1 MNIVEYTEFLVK
13 SLVEDPDMIK
23 VQEFKEDEFT
33 IIEVMVP
40 EADMKYVIGKA
51 GKNAH
56 ALRTLV
62 YAYAY
67 IHKMHKIKLNNEAIE
82 EIQEDTTITQ
92 NQILTLSEQNRDSA
106 VNAVL
111 LFDNV
116 YFQVIDDCADIKSS
130 LQEAAILGLE
140 DSYSQLWRLADN
152 TWRQTTIAEAKQI
165 VALFVARKQEVWA
178 AFAEWDSGNKTE
190 VFVYNVENSGI

>member
-1 MNIVEYTEFLVK
+1 
-13 SLVEDPDMIK
+13 MIK

-67 IHKMHKIKLNNEAIE
+67 IHKMHKIKLNIEA
-82 EIQEDTTITQ
+82 
-92 NQILTLSEQNRDSA
+92 
-106 VNAVL
+106 
-111 LFDNV
+111 F
-116 YFQVIDDCADIKSS
+116 
-130 LQEAAILGLE
+130 
-140 DSYSQLWRLADN
+140 
-152 TWRQTTIAEAKQI
+152 
-165 VALFVARKQEVWA
+165 
-178 AFAEWDSGNKTE
+178 
-190 VFVYNVENSGI
+190 